1 MKGDPAK
8 IKVIIELPPPKKHL
22 GTQRASGLPYIY
34 LQVYLELSKW
44 CQPFSRLTKDEQS
57 LNGTNSVKKQSI
69 KVYLTKSPV
78 LASLNKK
85 PLMFCVVPF
94 DQSLRTVMAQE
105 KPREDV
111 LYYLSWTLVGPK
123 ERYSSNQKGVLS
135 LIFVIQKLLHFAS
148 QLYHKS
154 LFSKVDTFTILN

>member
-1 MKGDPAK
+1 
-8 IKVIIELPPPKKHL
+8 
-22 GTQRASGLPYIY
+22 
-34 LQVYLELSKW
+34 
-44 CQPFSRLTKDEQS
+44 
-57 LNGTNSVKKQSI
+57 
-69 KVYLTKSPV
+69 
-78 LASLNKK
+78 
-85 PLMFCVVPF
+85 MFCVVPF